1 MIGKLPQPSS
11 THIAPAWFLEMQF
24 VGKEGLENLG
34 FEYIG
39 TPQMVITFYASQIY
53 KMNYAKSSPVILYGK
68 GGL

>member
-1 MIGKLPQPSS
+1 
-11 THIAPAWFLEMQF
+11 MQF